1 MMKRLLFLM
10 ILAFQFSAFAQNK
23 VATIIDA
30 NSGESIPYANIKLG
44 TNSNN
49 ISNADGKFSI
59 PTNAENASIEIEI
72 SYIGYETQRLT
83 ISQLEKK
90 DFIIK
95 LIPGIYEL
103 NNVDVS
109 DKKQDVAAIMAQVKA
124 NLKENYLTTD
134 TPSKSTIF
142 LREQTSFKAKQFN
155 LEIEKSTGFS
165 KSKLKEVNAELK
177 RFTTGMSKTPPKE
190 FKDFL
195 GIYSSFVSKKD
206 DKMVNSS
213 KLTVLKATQIKDENK
228 SVAIDDLEKT
238 ATNMFLKHLDTTKFY
253 RIKSGWFGS
262 RDTISLNKEF
272 NKKRRNGEKIK
283 KDEPKNVITAKS
295 AIFSTQ
301 NATHPLYGT
310 NTDFMRQI
318 DWYKYTLDGAIFSED
333 YKLIYVIKFQPKKGK
348 AKYEGTLYVSEN
360 DYAVVKATYQLAK
373 GKTLGGINL
382 KWILGI
388 KVFEN
393 VSAGT
398 LIYKENPSTRKYYL
412 QYANLIDGQYFYLNR
427 PLKFIEL
434 TDEERD
440 VLALDIKAEGDI
452 LNKTEYLNL
461 DQKEI
466 SQSEFESLKEPD
478 FKFLKMNK
486 YDPKIWKEF
495 TTLEPAEEMKQ
506 FSISEN

>member
-10 ILAFQFSAFAQNK
+10 CLVCQLSAFAQNN
-23 VATIIDA
+23 VSTIVDA
-30 NSGESIPYANIKLG
+30 NTGESIPYANVKIG
-44 TNSNN
+44 STSNN
-49 ISNADGKFSI
+49 VSNGDGKFSI
-59 PTNAENASIEIEI
+59 PASAENASTEIEV

-90 DFIIK
+90 GFIIK

-142 LREQTSFKAKQFN
+142 LREQSNFKAKQFN

-195 GIYSSFVSKKD
+195 GVYSSFVSKKD

-228 SVAIDDLEKT
+228 SVSIDQVEKT
-238 ATNMFLKHLDTTKFY
+238 ATNLFLKHLDTTKFY

-283 KDEPKNVITAKS
+283 KDEPKNVLTAKS

-301 NATHPLYGT
+301 TTTNPVYGT
-310 NTDFMRQI
+310 NTDFIRQT

-360 DYAVVKATYQLAK
+360 DYAVVKATYNLAK

-393 VSAGT
+393 VSSGT
-398 LIYKENPSTRKYYL
+398 LIYKENPSTNKYYL
-412 QYANLIDGQYFYLNR
+412 QYANLEDGQYFYLNR

-434 TDEERD
+434 TDEDRD
-440 VLALDIKAEGDI
+440 VLELDIKAEGDI

-478 FKFLKMNK
+478 FKFIKINK

-506 FSISEN
+506 FSINVD